1 MSQPPSGPYPHGSS
15 GEPGR
20 PDQPTP
26 GPGPW
31 NAPQAPGQPPGGPGG
46 TPPGQQP
53 GGGQPGPYGQS
64 GPYQPPVSYGP
75 PGQQS
80 SYGQPGPYGQQGA
93 YGQPGQ
99 QGSYGQPGQ
108 YGQQGPYASYGQP
121 GPYGPPGGPGGSG
134 QGGGRRGLV
143 IGLVAAVVLVVAL
156 GAVLLFTLRD
166 DPAPAASASS
176 ATSSSASTSRSSP
189 SSSSAAPSSSAPA
202 ARDRDFV
209 ATLPTDLT
217 GCQPI
222 DLHGDGD
229 VAAARC
235 GPALTQP
242 GPQEAQFHLYED
254 VATLDEVFVRDV
266 ESRGIAAF
274 PGDPD
279 CATGQGSGEWSSSS
293 STGRFACAL
302 IDGRPWLY
310 WTDHVALTEGI
321 LIGPGSTQADLG
333 TLYDWWTTNSDYV
346 L

>member
-1 MSQPPSGPYPHGSS
+1 MSQPPSGQYPHGSS

-26 GPGPW
+26 GQGPW
-31 NAPQAPGQPPGGPGG
+31 NAPQAPGQPPGDPGG

-53 GGGQPGPYGQS
+53 GGGQPGPY
-64 GPYQPPVSYGP
+64 QPPASYGP

-80 SYGQPGPYGQQGA
+80 SYGQPGQY
-93 YGQPGQ
+93 GQ

-108 YGQQGPYASYGQP
+108 YGQQGPYAQYGQP
-121 GPYGPPGGPGGSG
+121 GPYGPPGGSGGSG

-176 ATSSSASTSRSSP
+176 ATSSSESTTRSSP
-189 SSSSAAPSSSAPA
+189 SSSSAVPSSSAPVA
-202 ARDRDFV
+202 PTQDFV
-209 ATLPTDLT
+209 ATLPADLT

-222 DLHGDGD
+222 QLHGDGD

-254 VATLDEVFVRDV
+254 VETLDEVFTQDV

-279 CATGQGSGEWSSSS
+279 CATGQGSGEWSSSG

-310 WTDHVALTEGI
+310 WTDHAALTEGI
-321 LIGPGSTQADLG
+321 LVGPGSTQADLG
-333 TLYDWWTTNSDYV
+333 ALYDWWTTNSGYV

>member
-1 MSQPPSGPYPHGSS
+1 MSPPPSGPSPHGSS

-26 GPGPW
+26 GQGPW
-31 NAPQAPGQPPGGPGG
+31 NAPQPPGGPGG

-53 GGGQPGPYGQS
+53 GGGQPGQYGQS
-64 GPYQPPVSYGP
+64 GPYQPASYGP

-80 SYGQPGPYGQQGA
+80 SYGQPGQ
-93 YGQPGQ
+93 YGQP
-99 QGSYGQPGQ
+99 GSYGQPGQ
-108 YGQQGPYASYGQP
+108 YGQQGPYAQYGQP
-121 GPYGPPGGPGGSG
+121 AYGPPGGPGGPG

-176 ATSSSASTSRSSP
+176 ATSSSESTTRSSP
-189 SSSSAAPSSSAPA
+189 SSSGAAPSSSAPA
-202 ARDRDFV
+202 ARDQDFV
-209 ATLPTDLT
+209 ATLPADLT

-222 DLHGDGD
+222 ELHGDGD
-229 VAAARC
+229 IAAARC

-254 VATLDEVFVRDV
+254 VETLDEVFTQDV

-279 CATGQGSGEWSSSS
+279 CANGQGSGEWSSSG

-310 WTDHVALTEGI
+310 WTDHAALTEGI
-321 LIGPGSTQADLG
+321 VVGSGSTQADLG
-333 TLYDWWTTNSDYV
+333 ALYDWWTTNSDYV

>member
-1 MSQPPSGPYPHGSS
+1 MSQPPSGQYPHGSS

-26 GPGPW
+26 GQGPW
-31 NAPQAPGQPPGGPGG
+31 NAPPAPGQPPGGPGG

-53 GGGQPGPYGQS
+53 GGGQPGQYGQS
-64 GPYQPPVSYGP
+64 GPYQQPGSYGP

-80 SYGQPGPYGQQGA
+80 SYGQPGQY
-93 YGQPGQ
+93 GQ

-108 YGQQGPYASYGQP
+108 YGQQAPYAQYGQP
-121 GPYGPPGGPGGSG
+121 GPYGPPAGSGGSG
-134 QGGGRRGLV
+134 QGAGRRGLV
-143 IGLVAAVVLVVAL
+143 VGLVAAVVLLVAL

-166 DPAPAASASS
+166 DPAPAASAPS
-176 ATSSSASTSRSSP
+176 ATSSSESATRSSPSP
-189 SSSSAAPSSSAPA
+189 SSSSPAPSSSSAPA
-202 ARDRDFV
+202 ATDQDFV
-209 ATLPTDLT
+209 ATLPADLT

-222 DLHGDGD
+222 ELHGDGD

-254 VATLDEVFVRDV
+254 VATLDEVFTRDV

-279 CATGQGSGEWSSSS
+279 CANGQGSGEWSSSG
-293 STGRFACAL
+293 STGLFACAL

-310 WTDHVALTEGI
+310 WTDRVALTEGI
-321 LIGPGSTQADLG
+321 VVGSGSTQADLG
-333 TLYDWWTTNSDYV
+333 ALYDWWTTNSDYV
-346 L
+346 R